1 MTPQRR
7 RLLLVATPLVV
18 VLLVVGFVLFRPDT
32 LFFDD
37 VVDEQLDADVA
48 ALLATPSPTAT
59 TPTPAP
65 TPRASPEPTATAAP
79 TTAPTRVP
87 AVAPTPSAPGATP
100 AAASTPTP
108 EPVPEPAGPVVL
120 ARGEWVSLEHT
131 TTGTVALVD
140 DDGDLQVVL
149 ADLDGS
155 NGPDLRVIL
164 SPKAA
169 VAGDWFGYED
179 GAVYLGALK
188 GNKGTQT
195 YDVPDDVDLDAIAS
209 VVIWCERFS
218 VGFAAADLA

>member
-7 RLLLVATPLVV
+7 RLLLIASPFAV

-37 VVDEQLDADVA
+37 VVDEQLDDEVA
-48 ALLATPSPTAT
+48 ALLATPSPAQATPSPTPTPTAT
-59 TPTPAP
+59 SQPTPAP
-65 TPRASPEPTATAAP
+65 STTTTPAPAAAP
-79 TTAPTRVP
+79 
-87 AVAPTPSAPGATP
+87 ATP
-100 AAASTPTP
+100 AAEATPPPAATPTT

-140 DDGDLQVVL
+140 DGGDLQVVL

-169 VAGDWFGYED
+169 VAGDWFGYEE

>member
-7 RLLLVATPLVV
+7 RLLVIGGPVV
-18 VLLVVGFVLFRPDT
+18 LVLLVVGFVLFRPDT

-37 VVDEQLDADVA
+37 VVDEQLDDDVA
-48 ALLATPSPTAT
+48 ALLATPTAEATPSPTPSPASSPTPLAAT
-59 TPTPAP
+59 SPTSPPDAVTSEAAPAAGEDAPATPTPTPAP
-65 TPRASPEPTATAAP
+65 A
-79 TTAPTRVP
+79 
-87 AVAPTPSAPGATP
+87 
-100 AAASTPTP
+100 
-108 EPVPEPAGPVVL
+108 PAGPVAL

-131 TTGTVALVD
+131 TTGTVALID
-140 DDGDLQVVL
+140 DGGDLQLVL

-179 GAVYLGALK
+179 DAVYLGPLK
-188 GNKGTQT
+188 GNQGTQT
-195 YDVPDDVDLDAIAS
+195 YDVPDDLDLDDIAS

-218 VGFAAADLA
+218 VGFAAADLV